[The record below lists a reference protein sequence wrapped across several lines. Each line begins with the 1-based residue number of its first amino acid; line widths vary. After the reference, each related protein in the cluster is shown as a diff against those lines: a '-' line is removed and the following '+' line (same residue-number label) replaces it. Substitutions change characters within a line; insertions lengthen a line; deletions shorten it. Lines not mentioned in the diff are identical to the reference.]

1 MEIRISTYNASDAA
15 ERMNRYGAEER
26 SFLFLIDYAMRAC
39 VVEPL
44 DTLDPVR
51 LLYAVGDRTNA
62 AAPCG
67 KAPELVWKPRFCPQ
81 AEYDRAFDV
90 VMRHL
95 LGGNSYLVNL
105 TCATPVRCNLT
116 LREVF
121 DYTDARYKIW
131 FADRFVCFS
140 PETFV
145 RIDPQGVVSSFPMKG
160 TIDAGLPD
168 AERRILEDPKEV
180 AEHATIVDLIRN
192 DLSRV
197 ASGVRVGRYR
207 YIDRVVTHDGEL
219 LQVSSEICG
228 QLPED
233 WRERIGT
240 IIFELLPA
248 GSVTGAPKPRTLE
261 IIAEAEDYDRGYYT
275 GVCGLFDGERL
286 DSGVM
291 IRFLERAPFAPEG
304 EYVFKSGGGI
314 TSRSDRAAEY
324 EEMKQKVYVPLRR
337 NDTDR

>member
-1 MEIRISTYNASDAA
+1 MD
-15 ERMNRYGAEER
+15 RYGAGKR
-26 SFLFLIDYAMRAC
+26 PFVFLIDYAMQAC
-39 VVEPL
+39 VVQPL
-44 DTLDPVR
+44 DEVDPSR
-51 LLYAVGDRTNA
+51 LLYAIGDRTNA
-62 AAPCG
+62 PKPCDG
-67 KAPELVWKPRFCPQ
+67 TPGLVWEPRFCPQ
-81 AEYDRAFDV
+81 AEYDRLFDV
-90 VMRHL
+90 VMCHL
-95 LGGNSYLVNL
+95 MAGNSYLVNL

-116 LREVF
+116 LREIF

-131 FADRFVCFS
+131 LDERFVCFS

-145 RIDPQGVVSSFPMKG
+145 RIDPQGVISSFPMKG

-168 AERRILEDPKEV
+168 AERRILEDPKEA

-197 ASGVRVGRYR
+197 ADKVRVGRYR
-207 YIDRVVTHDGEL
+207 YIDRIVTHNGEL

-228 QLPED
+228 QLPEG
-233 WRERIGT
+233 WRGRIGS
-240 IIFELLPA
+240 ILFDLLPA

-261 IIAEAEDYDRGYYT
+261 IIAEAETYERGYYT

-291 IRFLERAPFAPEG
+291 IRFLEQPPLAPNG
-304 EYVFKSGGGI
+304 EYLFKSGGGI

-324 EEMKQKVYVPLRR
+324 EEMKKKVYVPLRR

>member
-1 MEIRISTYNASDAA
+1 MD
-15 ERMNRYGAEER
+15 RYGAGKR
-26 SFLFLIDYAMRAC
+26 PFVFLIDYAMQAC
-39 VVEPL
+39 VVQPL
-44 DTLDPVR
+44 DEVDPSR
-51 LLYAVGDRTNA
+51 LLYAAGGRTNTSA
-62 AAPCG
+62 AVG
-67 KAPELVWKPRFCPQ
+67 KIPDLEWEPRFCSRG
-81 AEYDRAFDV
+81 EYDRAFDI
-90 VMRHL
+90 VMCHL

-116 LREVF
+116 LREIF
-121 DYTDARYKIW
+121 DHTDALYKIW
-131 FADRFVCFS
+131 LDDRFVCFS

-145 RIDPQGVVSSFPMKG
+145 RINGEGVISAFPMKG

-168 AERRILEDPKEV
+168 AARRILEDPKEA

-197 ASGVRVGRYR
+197 ASGVRVGQYR
-207 YIDRVVTHDGEL
+207 YIDRVATHNGEL

-261 IIAEAEDYDRGYYT
+261 IIAEAENYDRGYYT

-291 IRFLERAPFAPEG
+291 IRFLEHLPAAGPG
-304 EYVFKSGGGI
+304 EYLFKSGGGI
-314 TSRSDRAAEY
+314 TARSDRAAEY
-324 EEMKQKVYVPLRR
+324 DEMKKKVYVPLRR

>member
-1 MEIRISTYNASDAA
+1 MD
-15 ERMNRYGAEER
+15 RYGGQR
-26 SFLFLIDYAMRAC
+26 RPFVFLIDYTMQAC
-39 VVEPL
+39 VVQPL
-44 DTLDPVR
+44 DEVDPAR
-51 LLYAVGDRTNA
+51 LLYAVGGRTNA
-62 AAPCG
+62 SAPCG
-67 KAPELVWKPRFCPQ
+67 RAPELVWEPWFCPQ

-90 VMRHL
+90 VMCHL
-95 LGGNSYLVNL
+95 LAGNSYLVNL

-121 DYTDARYKIW
+121 DQTQARYKIW

-145 RIDPQGVVSSFPMKG
+145 RIDPQGEISSFPMKG

-168 AERRILEDPKEV
+168 AGRRILNDPKEA

-197 ASGVRVGRYR
+197 AEGVRVGRYR
-207 YIDRVVTHDGEL
+207 YIDRVATHNGEL
-219 LQVSSEICG
+219 LQVSSEIRG
-228 QLPED
+228 RLAGD
-233 WRERIGT
+233 WRERVGAILFG
-240 IIFELLPA
+240 LLPA

-261 IIAEAEDYDRGYYT
+261 IIAEAENYDRGYYT
-275 GVCGLFDGERL
+275 GVCGVFDGERL

-291 IRFLERAPFAPEG
+291 IRFLESSGNG
-304 EYVFKSGGGI
+304 EYLFKSGGGI

-324 EEMKQKVYVPLRR
+324 EEMKKKVYVPLRR
-337 NDTDR
+337 ND